1 MVIDMAGQRMRRVN
15 EAIREVLSEAIA
27 QGLKD
32 PRIGFV
38 TVVGVDT
45 SPDLRSAKVYVS
57 VLGDETEREQ
67 TLEGL
72 GHCHGYLQSLLG
84 GQLGMKR
91 TPQLTFIFDET
102 IERGMR
108 IEKLLKEIEEQ

>member
-1 MVIDMAGQRMRRVN
+1 MAGQRMRRVN

-27 QGLKD
+27 AGLKD

-45 SPDLRSAKVYVS
+45 SPDLRAAKVYIS
-57 VLGDETEREQ
+57 VLGDENEREQ
-67 TLEGL
+67 SLQGLE
-72 GHCHGYLQSLLG
+72 HCHGYLQSLIG
-84 GQLGMKR
+84 KQLAMKR
-91 TPQLTFIFDET
+91 TPQLTFFFDES
-102 IERGMR
+102 IERGLR

>member
-1 MVIDMAGQRMRRVN
+1 MRRIN
-15 EAIREVLSEAIA
+15 EAVREVLSEAIA
-27 QGLKD
+27 GGLKD

-38 TVVGVDT
+38 TVVSVDT
-45 SPDLRSAKVYVS
+45 TPDLRSAKVYVS
-57 VLGDETEREQ
+57 VLGDDDERDR

-72 GHCHGYLQSLLG
+72 THCRGYLQSQLA

-91 TPQLTFIFDET
+91 TPTLSFLIDES
-102 IERGMR
+102 IERGLR